1 MTGFSLRNVRRM
13 RDFWQLYGG
22 MPDDTQRAL
31 TESAMRIDLV
41 EIENACALIPESE
54 TLAVVRNIAARGM
67 ADAAHR
73 VLYPAEPGGKD
84 EQKPL

>member
-1 MTGFSLRNVRRM
+1 MKVKDLLNGMEKRAFDVNYLSDICTLYVQG
-13 RDFWQLYGG
+13 DF
-22 MPDDTQRAL
+22 
-31 TESAMRIDLV
+31 V